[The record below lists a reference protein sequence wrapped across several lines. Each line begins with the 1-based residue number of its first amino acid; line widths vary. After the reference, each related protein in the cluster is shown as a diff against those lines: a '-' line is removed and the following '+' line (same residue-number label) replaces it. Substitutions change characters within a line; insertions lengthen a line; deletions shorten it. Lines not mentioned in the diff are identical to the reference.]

1 MGQSAKSS
9 RLLEKLLAVLRPWG
23 QTVPNA
29 AVVFGR
35 SVHRA
40 CPREL
45 TRAWV
50 SRDFTGTPTDGGL
63 AAAWPTFV
71 SSRSEGHGPK
81 APTVNQSLGCPVW
94 SRLLQVNKDPQQTG
108 CSEGLE
114 SPRESRAKASP
125 ASCGQVRPPLRLSV
139 HSQAGASG
147 EQGRGASSTRA
158 AEKSL
163 RVLE

>member
-1 MGQSAKSS
+1 MGQSAESS

-29 AVVFGR
+29 TVVFGR

-40 CPREL
+40 CPWEL

-50 SRDFTGTPTDGGL
+50 FRDFTGTPTDGGL
-63 AAAWPTFV
+63 PAAWPTFV

-94 SRLLQVNKDPQQTG
+94 SKLLQVNKDPQQTG

-139 HSQAGASG
+139 HSQAGAPG
-147 EQGRGASSTRA
+147 EQGRGASSSRA